1 MDGSSRAQKVIL
13 GQRLRK
19 LQNSRACKEKGLIK
33 CEARGHIGH
42 KAGETQ
48 EQVRHEARDAREQ
61 VWHEACGA
69 RKRVGHEARET
80 EST

>member
-1 MDGSSRAQKVIL
+1 MHESSRAQKVIL

-19 LQNSRACKEKGLIK
+19 LQNNRACKAKGLIK
-33 CEARGHIGH
+33 CEARGRIGH

-48 EQVRHEARDAREQ
+48 EHVRHEARDAREH
-61 VWHEACGA
+61 VWHEACWA
-69 RKRVGHEARET
+69 RKRVGQ

>member
-19 LQNSRACKEKGLIK
+19 LQNNRACKEKGLIK

-42 KAGETQ
+42 
-48 EQVRHEARDAREQ
+48 
-61 VWHEACGA
+61 
-69 RKRVGHEARET
+69 EARET